1 MDFFNDLIERAE
13 EDRSSV
19 LAMLVSP
26 LVHVAVCDGVDFEE
40 SEWIRP
46 FRETLEVSVDIVAGQ
61 VTDDDY
67 RKKQIKKLSIW
78 LARLAPE
85 EKNAVLTALRMI
97 CTDVATASSDED
109 GNAISLNEHLAMKE
123 VGDILGW

>member
-13 EDRSSV
+13 QERSTV
-19 LAMLVSP
+19 LAMLASP

-46 FRETLEVSVDIVAGQ
+46 FRETLEISVDIVGGQ

-67 RKKQIKKLSIW
+67 RLSRIRDLSQW
-78 LARLAPE
+78 LTTLAPE

-97 CTDVATASSDED
+97 CTEVATAADEED
-109 GNAISLNEHLAMKE
+109 GIAVSPNEHAAMKE